1 MKEKFG
7 KMKAVGYLCIAFAA
21 VLSVVVLIPS
31 LEVDETMAEML
42 IKFWG
47 AIMGL
52 GLLFGNAGKRIGGQA
67 VMNKAPADNVPA
79 SAPTGG
85 R

>member
-1 MKEKFG
+1 MKN
-7 KMKAVGYLCIAFAA
+7 KMKKSGYICIGFAA
-21 VLSVVVLIPS
+21 LLSLIAALPSLIPALS
-31 LEVDETMAEML
+31 EVKVDKELFEML

-67 VMNKAPADNVPA
+67 VMNKAPFSPLDDVK
-79 SAPTGG
+79 
-85 R
+85 